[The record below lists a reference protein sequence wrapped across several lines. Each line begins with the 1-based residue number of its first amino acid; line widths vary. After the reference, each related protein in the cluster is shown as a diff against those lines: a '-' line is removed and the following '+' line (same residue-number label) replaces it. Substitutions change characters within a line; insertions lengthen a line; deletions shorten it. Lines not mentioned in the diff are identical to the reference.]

1 MADMVT
7 YAWRTTRLL
16 VTPSLAHR
24 IEYHEVRPQARAPC
38 ECSTARRCLTRR
50 ACAGAQDTTVHLK
63 VITDHE
69 GEGAE
74 ASWWPLVIAELAR
87 LRLPEIQSTHF
98 TLTETRS
105 ALPLRDSG
113 PGWCASTP
121 RRDTHGRRLSPCCG
135 GQLRGVRGVRR
146 GLSPLAAR
154 PYLGRGHHGRRRAGR
169 QGVHRAGAAESLP
182 LR

>member
-1 MADMVT
+1 MADMVS

-24 IEYHEVRPQARAPC
+24 VEYHEVRPQARAPC
-38 ECSTARRCLTRR
+38 ERSTARRCLTRW
-50 ACAGAQDTTVHLK
+50 ACAAQDTTVHLK

-74 ASWWPLVIAELAR
+74 ASWWPLVTAELAR
-87 LRLPEIQSTHF
+87 LGLPEIQSTHF

-105 ALPLRDSG
+105 ALPL
-113 PGWCASTP
+113 WP
-121 RRDTHGRRLSPCCG
+121 RMARVHAPRHGRWLSPCRG

-146 GLSPLAAR
+146 GLPPLAAR

-169 QGVHRAGAAESLP
+169 QEVHRAGAAESLP
-182 LR
+182 WR